1 LRRVGAIADAHA
13 KGKHTGNACAAKA
26 QRECQRRKKQTNLET
41 QQMKIGFIG
50 LGNMGAPMAHNL
62 LKAGHPLTVYDV
74 SAEAMQTLAA
84 AGAKTAPSPKAA
96 AQDADF
102 VITMLPA
109 AAHVKAVLTG
119 EEGIFAATAKKNVT
133 IIDSSTIDPASVKAF
148 AELANQNGNA
158 FVDAPVS
165 GGTGGAAAGT
175 LTFMVGGSK
184 EAYEHV
190 KPVLSAMGKNIVHC
204 GDTSTGQVAKICNNL
219 VLGITMAGVS
229 EAMAL
234 GEALGIDPAVLGG
247 IINTSTGRCWSSD
260 TYNPFPGV
268 IETAPSTRGY
278 TGGFGTDLML
288 KDLGLATDAAK
299 LARQPVYLGAL
310 AQQLYQT
317 MSTKGAGRLDFS
329 AVIKLY
335 RKEGNT

>member
-1 LRRVGAIADAHA
+1 
-13 KGKHTGNACAAKA
+13 
-26 QRECQRRKKQTNLET
+26 
-41 QQMKIGFIG
+41 MKIGFIG
-50 LGNMGAPMAHNL
+50 LGNMGAPMALNL
-62 LKAGHPLTVYDV
+62 LKAGHALQVFDLNAHAVQELT
-74 SAEAMQTLAA
+74 T
-84 AGAKTAPSPKAA
+84 AGATAKETPKAA
-96 AQDADF
+96 AADVEA

-119 EEGIFAATAKKNVT
+119 EEGILAGIAKNIT
-133 IIDSSTIDPASVKAF
+133 IIDSSTIDPASVKIF
-148 AELANQNGNA
+148 TELAKQNGNT

-175 LTFMVGGSK
+175 LTFMVGGTA

-190 KPVLSAMGKNIVHC
+190 KPVLQAMGKNIVHC
-204 GDTSTGQVAKICNNL
+204 GGTSTGQVAKICNNL

-234 GEALGIDPAVLGG
+234 GEALGIDPKVLGG

-317 MSTKGAGRLDFS
+317 MSTKGAGKLDFS

-335 RKEGNT
+335 RNEGGAS